1 MHLCGSGIARPTGA
15 RVASPAG
22 DAPCV
27 AERGEAGKD
36 VTVVEE
42 DRDLERRVERLEDQQ
57 SSWWQLTTDL
67 LARETRRDRRLTR
80 MGADIGSLRTDVT
93 ELKTDVTELKTDVRE
108 LKTDVAVLKTE
119 MTEVKGQLNRVEL
132 ASARRFDKI
141 DAQLETIRGLIA
153 GREERGG

>member
-1 MHLCGSGIARPTGA
+1 M
-15 RVASPAG
+15 
-22 DAPCV
+22 
-27 AERGEAGKD
+27 
-36 VTVVEE
+36 VEE

-93 ELKTDVTELKTDVRE
+93 ELKTDVTELKA
-108 LKTDVAVLKTE
+108 DVAVLKTE

>member
-1 MHLCGSGIARPTGA
+1 M
-15 RVASPAG
+15 
-22 DAPCV
+22 
-27 AERGEAGKD
+27 
-36 VTVVEE
+36 VEE

-80 MGADIGSLRTDVT
+80 MGADIGSLRTDVTELKTDVT

>member
-42 DRDLERRVERLEDQQ
+42 DRDLDRRVERLEDQQ

>member
-1 MHLCGSGIARPTGA
+1 
-15 RVASPAG
+15 
-22 DAPCV
+22 
-27 AERGEAGKD
+27 
-36 VTVVEE
+36 VVEE

-80 MGADIGSLRTDVT
+80 MGADIGSLRTDVTELKTDVTELKTDVT

>member
-1 MHLCGSGIARPTGA
+1 M
-15 RVASPAG
+15 
-22 DAPCV
+22 
-27 AERGEAGKD
+27 
-36 VTVVEE
+36 VEE

>member
-1 MHLCGSGIARPTGA
+1 M
-15 RVASPAG
+15 
-22 DAPCV
+22 
-27 AERGEAGKD
+27 
-36 VTVVEE
+36 VEE

-108 LKTDVAVLKTE
+108 LKADVAVLKTE